1 MSEVTAPMAG
11 EKKEEKGMVC
21 ENCGM
26 CMCKTCGV
34 ITGLLVLVSG
44 VVMLL
49 AGLGNLNAMTATVVG
64 GAALALAGL
73 SFVVHA
79 LKMCPMC
86 K

>member
-1 MSEVTAPMAG
+1 MA
-11 EKKEEKGMVC
+11 EKAMKEEKNVC

-34 ITGLLVLVSG
+34 ITGLLVLVAG

-49 AGLGNLNAMTATVVG
+49 AGLGVAPLAGSALTWDVA
-64 GAALALAGL
+64 GAALALVGISL
-73 SFVVHA
+73 IVHA